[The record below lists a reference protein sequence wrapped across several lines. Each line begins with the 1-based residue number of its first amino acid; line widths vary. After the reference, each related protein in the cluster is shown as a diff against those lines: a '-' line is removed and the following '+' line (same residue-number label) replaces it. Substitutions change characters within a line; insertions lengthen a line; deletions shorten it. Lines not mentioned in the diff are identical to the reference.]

1 MNKEYFVYC
10 SFLLFIVNIASS
22 LAFDNKYITY
32 NLDFSSENQEFLV
45 NTNSKFNFF
54 FKDDAWIYIKN
65 DNNKSFIKL
74 LAESY
79 QDGVAIFTFQ
89 TSSNFGSIML
99 TFKYQNVKDSREFT
113 KNVILK
119 IVKKEGISKLDEINL
134 GDNLDV
140 NKGIETNK
148 SSGLGNKSANN
159 LSLRDVMKR
168 ALNLSYINDYKGAI
182 ELLSRYDFD
191 DNEYT
196 LLKAELYYKN
206 GDYLNSYLNYLSLR
220 DKSFNQIFLNLINLG
235 IKLNKVENVL
245 RDVRFLIKN
254 DIDFGEEIYL
264 DILEFLLIN
273 GEYDFFL
280 NLSLLY
286 YPKYLDSKFSD
297 RYNYLLGKLYETE
310 SEYKDFVKSISYYK
324 RVIDD
329 YPFSSYYD
337 LSKLRYLFLKR
348 FF

>member
-1 MNKEYFVYC
+1 MSKRCFIYC
-10 SFLLFIVNIASS
+10 NFLFFIINVISFFALENQYS
-22 LAFDNKYITY
+22 TY
-32 NLDFSSENQEFLV
+32 ELSFSSEKQEFLV

-54 FKDDAWIYIKN
+54 FKDEAWIYIKN
-65 DNNKSFIKL
+65 VKNDSFIRL

-79 QDGVAIFTFQ
+79 QDGAMFTFQ
-89 TSSNFGSIML
+89 TSKNVGIIML

-119 IVKKEGISKLDEINL
+119 IAEEDKSSNL
-134 GDNLDV
+134 GEMKLKDNLDLD
-140 NKGIETNK
+140 KDFELSNK
-148 SSGLGNKSANN
+148 SYSN
-159 LSLRDVMKR
+159 LSLRDVMRR

-182 ELLSRYDFD
+182 ALLNRYDFG

-196 LLKAELYYKN
+196 LLKAELYYKS

-220 DKSFNQIFLNLINLG
+220 DVYFNKIFLNLIDLG

-245 RDVRFLIKN
+245 RDVRFLIGN
-254 DIDFGEEIYL
+254 NIDFGEDVYL
-264 DILEFLLIN
+264 DILEFLLVN
-273 GEYDFFL
+273 GEYEFFL

-286 YPKYLDSKFSD
+286 YPKYVNSKFPD

-310 SEYKDFVKSISYYK
+310 SKYKDFIKSLSYYK
-324 RVIDD
+324 IVIDN
-329 YPFSSYYD
+329 YPFSSYYE